1 MVLVRKLSALE
12 SSESLS
18 PDTSIDTFG
27 ESRTFSG
34 QFSVAVGLKKKFSI
48 QKCQQRHLLEF
59 IRLHFQKDAL
69 GVAICVRLFVR
80 RLVWLFTKV
89 AFPLQLDGS
98 LSFSGSFKRS
108 AQSFWCL
115 EFSSWNFQV
124 EAIELEATYSKRLI
138 WKLLGWKL
146 PSQSHWIKVTELE
159 TTESK
164 SRTPE
169 KCAQFFN

>member
-1 MVLVRKLSALE
+1 MVLVLKLSALE

-89 AFPLQLDGS
+89 AFPLQLDGL
-98 LSFSGSFKRS
+98 LSFRVLQTKCTYFRVLGIFKLELPSGSYWVGSYLLK
-108 AQSFWCL
+108 ATD
-115 EFSSWNFQV
+115 
-124 EAIELEATYSKRLI
+124 LEATRLKATQSKPLN
-138 WKLLGWKL
+138 
-146 PSQSHWIKVTELE
+146 QSELE

-164 SRTPE
+164 SRTPK